1 MPGINVNQITSMLA
15 KLPDQSLQQYAA
27 MHKDNPYVV
36 SLAVAESN
44 RRKDLRS
51 AGAMQAGAQPQPKVA
66 EAAIAEM
73 ALPEE
78 QGIGRLPAPNMQG
91 MADGGI
97 VGYAEGGE
105 VESYQSGGKVPLRT
119 TTGGKSWFLDVPET
133 MRDPSV
139 SWYREIPSPLAV
151 LSGKEFATAAE
162 AEAAYNQVLAA
173 SSGKS
178 TAAGAPARITP
189 TYSPDDIS
197 GTDRRLA
204 ASPQALA
211 GAVPSISS
219 SAKVKDEAP
228 PKPAPTPTATAP
240 SFAGLNVGRLTEEAL
255 NKAAAAPNPFAADVR
270 AIGAEKTKAA
280 EENVAGL
287 EAIQKQFSD
296 IFKGRR
302 ERLDTREA
310 ELGKLK
316 EQTTGLAL
324 LMAGAEIASTAGP
337 IGTALG
343 KGVKVGTQQYAAGM
357 EKLQAAKEKL
367 ADARDRLEEVEAQRN
382 ELSAREL
389 YKARVDAKNMAI
401 SAREDLL
408 KSNMQMY
415 GINRDTAMKVV
426 DNQVKVGIAQLQEQG
441 ATNRA
446 NIAASAQKMPG
457 EAQMAMMLGTGATD
471 AERLRSGLAELAKF
485 KSKDGTPN
493 IELLKQFVELKK
505 TDPSLT
511 PEGFLSQ
518 AGQVMLPTTSKPPP
532 NSVVRTQ
539 PGR

>member
-44 RRKDLRS
+44 RRKEMRS

-97 VGYAEGGE
+97 AGYAEGGE

-228 PKPAPTPTATAP
+228 PKPAPTPMATAP

-316 EQTTGLAL
+316 DQTTGLAL

-457 EAQMAMMLGTGATD
+457 EAQMAMMLGTGNTD
-471 AERLRSGLAELAKF
+471 AERLRTGLAELAKF
-485 KSKDGTPN
+485 KAKDGGTN
-493 IELLKQFVELKK
+493 IELLKQFVEAKK
-505 TDPSLT
+505 ADPSVT
-511 PEGFLSQ
+511 PEVFLTQ
-518 AGQVMLPTTSKPPP
+518 AAQVMLPTTRTPPP

>member
-66 EAAIAEM
+66 DAAIAEM
-73 ALPEE
+73 VLPEE

-105 VESYQSGGKVPLRT
+105 VERYQSGGKVPLRT

-228 PKPAPTPTATAP
+228 AKPAPTPMAP

-337 IGTALG
+337 LGTALG